1 MLLVLAVRP
10 PLPLPSSSLDPR
22 LQQPILVAFLG
33 KGPAARPYIAV
44 YVCNEVIQR
53 GADKQGQAG
62 ANAFLALIPRSFSM
76 TIVSPLSSPTSLP
89 TQPSNNNTRHP
100 HPLRGVRGACLLV
113 QASRMATCAT
123 RERASK
129 KGERTA
135 CGTKEYTT
143 YTPHATHPSHH
154 CHTHTTHNHEPQE
167 SRPVPA
173 TAESRPAPSFLDA
186 VLPAAHA
193 FPPSLPPLCGP
204 PPLPLL
210 LGNNGQAQSN
220 NTHDNKRAR

>member
-135 CGTKEYTT
+135 CGTKEYTLGI
-143 YTPHATHPSHH
+143 HH
-154 CHTHTTHNHEPQE
+154 IHTTRHTP
-167 SRPVPA
+167 
-173 TAESRPAPSFLDA
+173 L
-186 VLPAAHA
+186 
-193 FPPSLPPLCGP
+193 PSLPHTHHPQPRAAGIKTSTSNSREP
-204 PPLPLL
+204 PSP
-210 LGNNGQAQSN
+210 
-220 NTHDNKRAR
+220 